1 MFKNTEPVK
10 STDGRVEKVVEG
22 SLTSTKLRDKWCKV
36 RIKYKGDKLVV
47 ISAIQTLLS
56 LSYS

>member
-1 MFKNTEPVK
+1 MFKTTEPIKTAGVITGK
-10 STDGRVEKVVEG
+10 HESSVA
-22 SLTSTKLRDKWCKV
+22 STKLRDKWCKV

>member
-1 MFKNTEPVK
+1 MFKNTAPI
-10 STDGRVEKVVEG
+10 VENGEITGKTEG
-22 SLTSTKLRDKWCKV
+22 SVNSTKLRDKWCKI

-47 ISAIQTLLS
+47 ISALQTLMS